1 MGCSCHCLRGGT
13 LSPVTFAN
21 VLHFIVFCTP
31 GITALSRY
39 ADYENWYAPVLRCK
53 LSPTLTCFGSGSY
66 TLQVS
71 RVSVANS
78 TGALPAAADLPGYS
92 EGPALQSRQSGTGYR
107 YLENNGVVHFVPSKT
122 VKLQVSISRHSR
134 LAQFSRRAGLV
145 ATESLAARAEC
156 TEFQTLREGSGLVWK
171 VRNYFI
177 FLQV

>member
-1 MGCSCHCLRGGT
+1 M
-13 LSPVTFAN
+13 SPVTFAN

-53 LSPTLTCFGSGSY
+53 LDPALTCFGSGSY

-71 RVSVANS
+71 RVCVTNR

-92 EGPALQSRQSGTGYR
+92 EGPLQSRRSGTGYR
-107 YLENNGVVHFVPSKT
+107 YLENNGVVNFVPSKT
-122 VKLQVSISRHSR
+122 VNLQVSISRHSR

-171 VRNYFI
+171 VSKNLY